1 MGSWPVI
8 QACTLFNS
16 EMAPAH
22 LRGAL
27 NILFQLS
34 VTIGILAA
42 QLINY
47 GAQSCAVST
56 LAGPAGHQLYSTI
69 MQNSSILNLVC
80 RDPLPCPD

>member
-1 MGSWPVI
+1 
-8 QACTLFNS
+8 
-16 EMAPAH
+16 MAPAH

-47 GAQSCAVST
+47 GALPFSACVFTTCA
-56 LAGPAGHQLYSTI
+56 HI
-69 MQNSSILNLVC
+69 
-80 RDPLPCPD
+80 R